1 MNQGEQAPRQIWSN
15 EADFRHSPLRVLI
28 IEDVP
33 EDVELIVLAMEGAR
47 IEFTYETAAT
57 PEAFRQR
64 LATQSFDVVLS
75 DYRLPNFNGAQAFE
89 VLKDSQQEIPFI
101 LITGSLGEEA
111 AVECIRTGM
120 TDYVLKDRL
129 FRLPTV
135 LERAL
140 QEFAL
145 RHQQKSAIAKIHQQ
159 AWREAIVNRIVQAM
173 RKTLVLDE
181 VLQIT
186 VDQLHEALQVT
197 HCGIW
202 QPDPSQSAALTI
214 QYLSQGTPQRQKYLG
229 KPCIF
234 LSHYQDD
241 LLHDR
246 PVVIHDVE
254 RERLGSA
261 WEGTPPLDFYS
272 ILLMPLVYHQ
282 TTLGGILLYHCDG
295 PHTWTDN
302 EVSLVRAIADQC
314 ALAIHQVKLY
324 NQAQVELA
332 ERQRMEAQLR
342 HHAFHDALTGLPNR
356 AFLMN
361 RLEYSLEMAQ
371 RRLQRQQQNSWLF
384 AVLFLDLDRFKVV
397 NDSLGHLAG
406 DELLKIVSKQ
416 LQSCIRTGDMVARL
430 GGDEF
435 VLVLEEIKSV
445 SDALEATQRVQQA
458 LKTPTIL
465 NGHEIVIT
473 ASIGIALFSSQYNSP
488 DELIRDADIA
498 MYRAK
503 SCGLGNYKIFDASM
517 HACAI
522 RQLKLESDLRRAIQ
536 RQELRVYYQPI
547 FALDDQSIQGF
558 EALVRWLH
566 PDRGLIAPG
575 EFIPIAEETGLIA
588 LIDLWVLREVG
599 QQLQRWQQMFSLG
612 SDFSIS
618 VNLSARQFSNP
629 ELIAHME
636 QILEDLEGVGAWL
649 KIEITETVLIEN
661 PDKAAAILHQLREK
675 HLRICLDDF
684 GTGYS
689 SLSYLH
695 RFPIDVLKVDQSFI
709 ALLESN
715 EEKSVIVSAIVNLA
729 LNLGLTVVAEGVETA
744 RQLAYLKSIKC
755 HLAQGYYFAKPM
767 ETESAQMLLQPP
779 SSL

>member
-1 MNQGEQAPRQIWSN
+1 MNQGEQTPRQIWGN

-33 EDVELIVLAMEGAR
+33 EDVELIILAMESAG

-57 PEAFRQR
+57 PEAFRQ
-64 LATQSFDVVLS
+64 LLETQPFNVVLS
-75 DYRLPNFNGAQAFE
+75 DYRLPNFNGVQAFE
-89 VLKDSQQEIPFI
+89 VLKDSHQEIPFI

-120 TDYVLKDRL
+120 TDYVLKERL

-145 RHQQKSAIAKIHQQ
+145 RYQQKSAIAKIRQQ

-173 RKTLVLDE
+173 RKTLVLKE

-186 VDQLHEALQVT
+186 IDQLHEALQVT

-202 QPDPSQSAALTI
+202 QPDPTQSAALTI
-214 QYLSQGTPQRQKYLG
+214 QHLSQGSPEREQYLG
-229 KPCIF
+229 KPCFF
-234 LSHYQDD
+234 LTYYQEELANDSPVIIDD
-241 LLHDR
+241 VNSEWTGAVREKARSLDLHS
-246 PVVIHDVE
+246 V
-254 RERLGSA
+254 
-261 WEGTPPLDFYS
+261 
-272 ILLMPLVYHQ
+272 LLMPLVYQ
-282 TTLGGILLYHCDG
+282 QANLGGILLYQCGDQR
-295 PHTWTDN
+295 TWTEN

-314 ALAIHQVKLY
+314 AIAIHQVKLY
-324 NQAQVELA
+324 NQAQAELA
-332 ERQRMEAQLR
+332 ERQRIEAQLR
-342 HHAFHDALTGLPNR
+342 HDAFHDSLTGLPNR

-371 RRLQRQQQNSWLF
+371 RRFQRQPHNAEQF
-384 AVLFLDLDRFKVV
+384 AILFLDLDRFKVV

-406 DELLKIVSKQ
+406 DQLLKAVAKR
-416 LQSCIRTGDMVARL
+416 LQSCIRTGDLVARL

-435 VLVLEEIKSV
+435 VIVLEEIKSV
-445 SDALEATQRVQQA
+445 SDATEATQRVHQT
-458 LKTPTIL
+458 LRTPIFL
-465 NGHEIVIT
+465 NSHEIVIS
-473 ASIGIALFSSQYNSP
+473 ASIGIALFSPQYSRP

-498 MYRAK
+498 MYKAK
-503 SCGLGNYKIFDASM
+503 SSGLGDYKIFDASM
-517 HACAI
+517 HAGAI
-522 RQLKLESDLRRAIQ
+522 KQLQLESDLRRAIE

-547 FALDDQSIQGF
+547 FALKDQSIRGF

-566 PDRGLIAPG
+566 PEHGLISPG

-588 LIDLWVLREVG
+588 RIDLWVLREVC
-599 QQLQRWQQMFSLG
+599 QQLQLWKQEFSLD
-612 SDFSIS
+612 SNFSIS
-618 VNLSARQFSNP
+618 VNLSAKQFSNP
-629 ELIAHME
+629 ELLSQIE
-636 QILEDLEGVGAWL
+636 QILTDLEGVGSGL

-675 HLRICLDDF
+675 HLGVCLDDF

-695 RFPIDVLKVDQSFI
+695 RFPIDVLKVDRSFI
-709 ALLESN
+709 ALLETDK
-715 EEKSVIVSAIVNLA
+715 EKSVIVSAIVNLA

-744 RQLAYLKSIKC
+744 RQLAYLESIKC
-755 HLAQGYYFAKPM
+755 QFAQGYYFAKPM
-767 ETESAQMLLQPP
+767 EKDSAKKLLRNH
-779 SSL
+779 